1 MGISEKLCF
10 VQFMHPGGEPSA
22 KNGAK
27 WRRNAE
33 THARKYLR
41 VGGQYLDC
49 DDKSASVQIEFWGEW
64 EAKSELIQEFGR
76 QGSGLPQ
83 RVWRP
88 YYEQKA
94 DYTGLQNTDPF
105 VFGGF
110 YYTGCKQRTQK
121 GPTQLRYLK
130 RGSVLLFG
138 SSAGGKFI
146 LDTVFV
152 VRDWIDHDLATYRR
166 KLAGMVPNAYRDVTL
181 YPRYQREGCGYP
193 ADMQS
198 CAKPPSCNA
207 PESDWRLYFGATYD
221 EPFEGMF
228 SFFPCLPSYSA
239 SAGFARP
246 VIELPDIIN
255 PESTQ
260 ANRLNPQKDLTNVV
274 RLWQRV
280 VEQVRAQGLDLGIAA
295 EVPPSRRP

>member
-1 MGISEKLCF
+1 MASSENLCF

-27 WRRNAE
+27 WRRNQE

-41 VGGQYLDC
+41 VGGQYRYSDG
-49 DDKSASVQIEFWGEW
+49 KVASGQIEFWGEW
-64 EAKSELIQEFGR
+64 EAESELIEEFGH
-76 QGSGLPQ
+76 QLPGKPQ
-83 RVWRP
+83 RIWRP

-94 DYTGLQNTDPF
+94 DYAGLQNTDPF

-121 GPTQLRYLK
+121 RPTQLRYLE

-138 SSAGGKFI
+138 SSVGGKFA

-166 KLAGMVPNAYRDVTL
+166 RLAGQVPGAYWDVTL
-181 YPRYQREGCGYP
+181 HPRYQRAGYGGR
-193 ADMQS
+193 AGMQS

-221 EPFEGMF
+221 HPVTGMF
-228 SFFPCLPSYSA
+228 SFFPCLPAHSE

-246 VIELPDIIN
+246 IIELPGIIN
-255 PESTQ
+255 HECAR
-260 ANRLNPQKDLTNVV
+260 ANRLNKQKNLPDVV
-274 RLWQRV
+274 RLWQ
-280 VEQVRAQGLDLGIAA
+280 QVAAQVQSQGLALGIDA
-295 EVPPSRRP
+295 EVPPSGRP